1 MCNSLIPP
9 DGKGPDLSRIESVYR
24 PITINL
30 YTSKGKAELEYL
42 DHLQLRAH
50 YLFTLSPYRS
60 ADERTEIYKKKVGDK
75 IEDVR
80 RIMKSAIFDLAGRM
94 SRAGIRDDVFSYA
107 NPRLLRVM
115 SFTRYSRQY
124 LELLEKYDE
133 IILRAQIMYRSATC
147 SEEYVEYEIAEPR
160 KEMRRLCA
168 LIRNL
173 ENEEL
178 KINQNIKPEK
188 A

>member
-9 DGKGPDLSRIESVYR
+9 DGKGPDLSRIESPYI
-24 PITINL
+24 PITIKL
-30 YTSKGKAELEYL
+30 YTSKGRAELKYF
-42 DHLQLRAH
+42 DHLQLRVH

-60 ADERTEIYKKKVGDK
+60 ADDRTKIYKKMVSDK
-75 IEDVR
+75 IEEVG
-80 RIMKSAIFDLAGRM
+80 RILKSALFDIAGRM
-94 SRAGIRDDVFSYA
+94 SRAGIRDDVFSYGT
-107 NPRLLRVM
+107 PTILHVM

-133 IILRAQIMYRSATC
+133 IIFRAQIMYRSATRG
-147 SEEYVEYEIAEPR
+147 EKYFEDEIAEPR

-168 LIRNL
+168 LIHDL
-173 ENEEL
+173 KNEEV
-178 KINQNIKPEK
+178 KKNQGEEPRK